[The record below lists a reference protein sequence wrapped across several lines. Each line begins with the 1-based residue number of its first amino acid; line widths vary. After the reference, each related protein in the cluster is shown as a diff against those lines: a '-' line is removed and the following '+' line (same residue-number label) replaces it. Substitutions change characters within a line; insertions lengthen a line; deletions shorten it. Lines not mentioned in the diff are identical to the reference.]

1 MKIYFTDL
9 NFYEKILVLVFKRYT
24 YKIYKKG
31 YIDGFNMK
39 NGWYF
44 CKAVQRLYIFSKQI
58 RKYWKLRTSGNN
70 NKNEQ
75 GTRSHKHKS

>member
-31 YIDGFNMK
+31 FMDGFNIK
-39 NGWYF
+39 
-44 CKAVQRLYIFSKQI
+44 
-58 RKYWKLRTSGNN
+58 
-70 NKNEQ
+70 E
-75 GTRSHKHKS
+75 

>member
-39 NGWYF
+39 N
-44 CKAVQRLYIFSKQI
+44 
-58 RKYWKLRTSGNN
+58 
-70 NKNEQ
+70 E
-75 GTRSHKHKS
+75 